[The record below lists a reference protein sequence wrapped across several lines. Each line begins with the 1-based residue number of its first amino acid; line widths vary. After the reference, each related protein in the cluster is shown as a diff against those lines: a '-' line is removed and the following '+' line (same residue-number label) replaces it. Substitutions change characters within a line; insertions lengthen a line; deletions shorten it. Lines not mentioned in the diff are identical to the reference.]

1 MGLTN
6 FDNWR
11 DTVNEQQAAPADP
24 NAALKAIRQGV
35 SGLDQTLLKK
45 AIPFINSMAGMDQK
59 AKVKLIAHVMSQVG
73 LTPTDFSQIKT
84 KMA

>member
-6 FDNWR
+6 FDDWR
-11 DTVNEQQAAPADP
+11 GNVNEDVAAPNDP
-24 NAALKAIRQGV
+24 AAALKAIRQGV

-45 AIPFINSMAGMDQK
+45 AIPFINSMAGMDPK
-59 AKVKLIAHVMSQVG
+59 SKIKLIAHVMTQVG
-73 LTPTDFSQIKT
+73 LQPTDFSQIKT